1 MYFRRKSMANKN
13 GNTNTNSQ
21 PPKMPQP
28 PMRNIDFQVDTVSVE
43 RANNTG
49 AYQTNETNSITSNFI
64 KENNEWNEWAQGD
77 NVLIHEQKHR
87 DNNNQGLFEYPVSPE
102 QAYKL
107 EMYDE
112 ISANMASLLLLRDE
126 YIRTGDISVFD
137 KDDGRFHFYKEAIE
151 RGEINPRSNVKE
163 DFDKEMRL
171 IANGTKDMWMQD
183 FAETE
188 SYIDC
193 GASSAYEYGDKTG
206 KYAQY
211 YDQNYERGKKIALT
225 IGGVDFTQYLDNDVE
240 IPEVGRKQLR
250 EYLIGDENYKPAED
264 VKKLSN
270 QDLAK
275 KYNIPAYDGSMSL
288 QQYQDYLQHY
298 FMSESFDR
306 GNIDIV
312 AMKQVVNNP
321 EELGNFVSKAVNDV
335 KTAGFTNIKAH
346 EELITAAVTTA
357 AQDYAKK
364 GDKLPEANDEAYNK
378 AVDKLYEIKID
389 DGKNKCK
396 VNVRQDLGLYDKD
409 FEDNLPIT
417 NLPDNAKKI
426 VSENSDFWT
435 RMKNKCKNAWNSV
448 KDIFS
453 SDKDENVIKNE
464 VTNPVDK
471 NKTPEYRQWANE
483 DGSRV
488 SEVQHRELP
497 DMTKDVIRKPGKQ
510 VSAAQQSYTAKTK
523 TTTATKQSYTA
534 QADVKNA
541 SPQTSQNQSVKARMK
556 QAAASRAAVKP
567 KPQKLNKPLKQQMS
581 EDAKKYQTQKKV
593 RRQQQQKTTAPR
605 YDNTVKNDSIPT
617 RQQIAPAMKIMQLR
631 GVERSTPAK
640 RVVKREVSGSIRRR
654 QLTND

>member
-1 MYFRRKSMANKN
+1 MANKN

-49 AYQTNETNSITSNFI
+49 AYQTHDTNSITSNF
-64 KENNEWNEWAQGD
+64 KKGNSEWNEWAQGD

-87 DNNNQGLFEYPVSPE
+87 DNNNQGMYEYPVSPE

-107 EMYDE
+107 NMYDE
-112 ISANMASLLLLRDE
+112 ISANMASLLLLRQKYLE
-126 YIRTGDISVFD
+126 TGDISIFD
-137 KDDGRFHFYKEAIE
+137 KTEQRRFSFYKEAIE
-151 RGEINPRSNVKE
+151 RGEINPRSNTKE

-183 FAETE
+183 FSTD
-188 SYIDC
+188 YVKQN
-193 GASSAYEYGDKTG
+193 SSNAVSYGDMTG

-240 IPEVGRKQLR
+240 IPEAGRKK
-250 EYLIGDENYKPAED
+250 IENLPYITNTNADDLKN
-264 VKKLSN
+264 LSN
-270 QDLAK
+270 KELTK
-275 KYNIPAYDGSMSL
+275 KFNIPAYDGSMSL

-298 FMSESFDR
+298 FMSESLNPAALQ
-306 GNIDIV
+306 NIENDKSALETI
-312 AMKQVVNNP
+312 KQ
-321 EELGNFVSKAVNDV
+321 
-335 KTAGFTNIKAH
+335 AGTENIKAN
-346 EELITAAVTTA
+346 EALINLAVTTA
-357 AQDYAKK
+357 AQDYAKN
-364 GDKLPEANDEAYNK
+364 GDKLPEANDEAYNN
-378 AVDKLYEIKID
+378 AVNKLYEVEIGE
-389 DGKNKCK
+389 GKNARKI
-396 VNVRQDLGLYDKD
+396 NVRQNLNLDDKD
-409 FEDNLPIT
+409 FNDNLPIT
-417 NLPDNAKKI
+417 NLPEDVKNI
-426 VSENSDFWT
+426 VSENSSFWN
-435 RMKNKCKNAWNSV
+435 RMKTKCNNLWDEVKNK
-448 KDIFS
+448 FS
-453 SDKDENVIKNE
+453 DEDDEFDYDEDDNENNWIESAQKNE
-464 VTNPVDK
+464 PINIIRK
-471 NKTPEYRQWANE
+471 NKTPVYRQWANE

-497 DMTKDVIRKPGKQ
+497 DMTKDIIRKPGKQ
-510 VSAAQQSYTAKTK
+510 VSAEQQSYSYTAQTK

-556 QAAASRAAVKP
+556 QAAASRAAAKP

>member
-1 MYFRRKSMANKN
+1 MANKN

-49 AYQTNETNSITSNFI
+49 AYQNPETNSITSNFI

-77 NVLIHEQKHR
+77 NILIHEQKHR

-112 ISANMASLLLLRDE
+112 ISANMASLLLLRQKYLE
-126 YIRTGDISVFD
+126 TGDISIFD
-137 KDDGRFHFYKEAIE
+137 KTEQGRFSFYKEAIE
-151 RGEINPRSNVKE
+151 KGEINPRSNVKE

-171 IANGTKDMWMQD
+171 IANGTKDMWMQE

-188 SYIDC
+188 LYRDC
-193 GASSAYEYGDKTG
+193 GASSAVSYGDMTG

-250 EYLIGDENYKPAED
+250 EYLIGNENYKPAED

-298 FMSESFDR
+298 LLCQDQ
-306 GNIDIV
+306 
-312 AMKQVVNNP
+312 KYTLHY
-321 EELGNFVSKAVNDV
+321 LGVSKLATGKEGLLDQSKAINDA
-335 KTAGFTNIKAH
+335 KNNGFNYIKAN

-378 AVDKLYEIKID
+378 AVDKLYEIEID
-389 DGKNKCK
+389 DGKNKRK
-396 VNVRQDLGLYDKD
+396 VNIRQDLGLYDKD

-417 NLPDNAKKI
+417 NLPGNAKKI

-488 SEVQHRELP
+488 SAVQHRELP
-497 DMTKDVIRKPGKQ
+497 DMTKDIIRKPEKQ
-510 VSAAQQSYTAKTK
+510 VSAEQQSYSYTAQTK
-523 TTTATKQSYTA
+523 TITATKQSYTA

-556 QAAASRAAVKP
+556 QAAASRAATKP